1 MKKNQFLAP
10 PCQCFLLPQ
19 LLHQHFTE
27 ETMDD
32 FEASFMTL
40 MGRIFENY
48 MGYLSQELL

>member
-1 MKKNQFLAP
+1 MLP
-10 PCQCFLLPQ
+10 SPQ